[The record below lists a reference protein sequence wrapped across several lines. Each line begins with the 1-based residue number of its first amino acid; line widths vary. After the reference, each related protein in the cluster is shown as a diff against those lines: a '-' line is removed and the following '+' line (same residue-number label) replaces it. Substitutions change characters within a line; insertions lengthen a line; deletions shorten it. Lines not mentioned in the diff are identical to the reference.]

1 VVILRFDCSD
11 QRNYLKELFLKIAS
25 CENSRRIT
33 IDCHEKNRRLVEQT
47 KPTVMHIESK
57 GHCQAAKE
65 F

>member
-1 VVILRFDCSD
+1 LCAFRAWFFPV
-11 QRNYLKELFLKIAS
+11 NYLKELFLEIAS
-25 CENSRRIT
+25 CENSRLLT
-33 IDCHEKNRRLVEQT
+33 NACHERNCRLVEQI